1 MLWFG
6 SSCDDTACAPIDP
19 RAPSTLRFSV
29 SLSPL
34 VATFVLVA
42 LAAHRHLFPRLTRG
56 HEVRDGAD
64 NVLPAHA
71 PPSLRQAH
79 AEHGRKSL
87 RRRVAAAA
95 FCSTIALAAVLV
107 ELILAE
113 VADLM
118 PPRARAVG
126 LAFVVPTLLVLLVG
140 VIPFLEIQSVVAG
153 LGWRFQRTTKGR
165 LPRAAWTIQGLV
177 FAAWLFVFWSLGAL
191 VPVAAKVDTAGA
203 RMRDADEVGG
213 LTRACVE
220 RIGVIGISLMAMLSG
235 FAAASSPWHTF
246 GALSDRKRPR
256 PVTDADLARKE
267 GGLEAANEMLLTK
280 RHRLQAL
287 ERKAS
292 TAQTSSGS
300 GSGSGSGGFV
310 GKMLGTIR
318 GAGAGGDASEM
329 RGLRLEIA
337 GLETMQANLA
347 SNLGLMR
354 SRQAASAR
362 AATPLGRLL
371 AVPQHLFSCYCVYR
385 ILATTVTT
393 LRRAH
398 APAAAFSASDPI
410 NRVLGLLARHW
421 DPKLDQL
428 AWARTISFLLS
439 GVMLAASAGSATQ
452 TFHLFAR
459 WTPGLL
465 RQAQANLALLTGQ
478 IAAVYVVS
486 AALLLRSNLPRDVG
500 SAVGDAL
507 KSALDPAFVD
517 RWFEGWFLVSSA
529 ATAVGIWVGR
539 KIAGDGEDWI
549 DDYGGEE
556 VGQKR
561 S

>member
-6 SSCDDTACAPIDP
+6 SSCDDTACAPVDP
-19 RAPSTLRFSV
+19 RAPSTLRLSV

-203 RMRDADEVGG
+203 RMRDADEATLAWTWASCGR
-213 LTRACVE
+213 TR
-220 RIGVIGISLMAMLSG
+220 R
-235 FAAASSPWHTF
+235 
-246 GALSDRKRPR
+246 
-256 PVTDADLARKE
+256 
-267 GGLEAANEMLLTK
+267 
-280 RHRLQAL
+280 
-287 ERKAS
+287 
-292 TAQTSSGS
+292 
-300 GSGSGSGGFV
+300 
-310 GKMLGTIR
+310 
-318 GAGAGGDASEM
+318 
-329 RGLRLEIA
+329 
-337 GLETMQANLA
+337 
-347 SNLGLMR
+347 
-354 SRQAASAR
+354 ASAR
-362 AATPLGRLL
+362 VATPLDRLL
-371 AVPQHLFSCYCVYR
+371 GVTQHLFSCYCVYR

>member
-6 SSCDDTACAPIDP
+6 SSCDDTACAPVDP
-19 RAPSTLRFSV
+19 RAPSTLRLFI

-34 VATFVLVA
+34 IATFIVVA
-42 LAAHRHLFPRLTRG
+42 FAANRHLFPRLTRG
-56 HEVRDGAD
+56 HDARDGAD
-64 NVLPAHA
+64 NVLPSHA

-95 FCSTIALAAVLV
+95 FCSTVALAAVLV

-113 VADLM
+113 VAEVML
-118 PPRARAVG
+118 PRAREVG
-126 LAFVVPTLLVLLVG
+126 LMVVVPTLLVLLVG

-153 LGWRFQRTTKGR
+153 LGWRFQRTNKGS
-165 LPRAAWTIQGLV
+165 LPRVSWTVQGIV
-177 FAAWLFVFWSLGAL
+177 FCGWLSVFWSLGAL

-203 RMRDADEVGG
+203 RMRDSHEEGG

-246 GALSDRKRPR
+246 GAVSERRRK
-256 PVTDADLARKE
+256 PVTDADLSRKE
-267 GGLEAANEMLLTK
+267 GGLEATNEMLLTK

-292 TAQTSSGS
+292 TAQTSG
-300 GSGSGSGGFV
+300 GSGGGFM

-318 GAGAGGDASEM
+318 GGGEESEM

-371 AVPQHLFSCYCVYR
+371 AVPHYLFSCYCLYR
-385 ILATTVTT
+385 ILATTVAT
-393 LRRAH
+393 LRRAYY
-398 APAAAFSASDPI
+398 PAAAFSASDPI

-439 GVMLAASAGSATQ
+439 GVILAASAGSATQ

-459 WTPGLL
+459 WAPGLL
-465 RQAQANLALLTGQ
+465 HQAQANLALLTGQ
-478 IAAVYVVS
+478 IAAVYVIS
-486 AALLLRSNLPRDVG
+486 AALLLRSNLPREVG
-500 SAVGDAL
+500 SAVGDTL
-507 KSALDPAFVD
+507 KSALEPVFVD
-517 RWFEGWFLVSSA
+517 RWFEGWFLFSSA

-539 KIAGDGEDWI
+539 KIAGEGEDWM

-556 VGQKR
+556 GGQKR